1 METMETIRTMEEL
14 SSKSKQV
21 NLYSVLSGRIWD
33 DQGRDWVTYFIHPE
47 LRTEICKII
56 STSLQGRKY
65 DYARILVW
73 ALVNKY
79 RHPLMEWFI
88 LTTYDGK
95 TRWEYVAGQDYNS
108 ELAAFRK
115 WLRSVD

>member
-1 METMETIRTMEEL
+1 METIETMEQL
-14 SSKSKQV
+14 SEKSRQV
-21 NLYSVLSGRIWD
+21 SLYNVLSGRIWD
-33 DQGRDWVTYFIHPE
+33 DEKRKWIDYFIHPE
-47 LRTEICKII
+47 LKTKICKII
-56 STSLQGRKY
+56 GAKLQGRKHY
-65 DYARILVW
+65 YAGMLMW

-79 RHPLMEWFI
+79 YHLLIERFI

-115 WLRSVD
+115 WLRSID